1 MHNTI
6 NVENLKELSNIQ
18 LEIQLIRESNF
29 LHNFEKLIYKL
40 ERICKDES
48 DLSIEDLI
56 KHLKS
61 SASKVHDIK
70 TEINSRK
77 K

>member
-6 NVENLKELSNIQ
+6 NVENLEEISNIQ
-18 LEIQLIRESNF
+18 LEIELIRQAKF
-29 LHNFEKLIYKL
+29 LNNFEKLYQKL
-40 ERICKDES
+40 NRICKDES
-48 DLSIEDLI
+48 DLSVEDLI

-61 SASKVHDIK
+61 SASKVYDIK
-70 TEINSRK
+70 TEIHSRK